1 MAAIYKREL
10 KAYFC
15 SVTGYMFCAFM
26 LLFAGIYTMAVNI
39 NSAYANF
46 EYVLSNMSFI
56 FIIIIPVLTMRVIS
70 EERKQ
75 RTDTLLYSLPVSMT
89 KVVVA
94 KYLAM
99 LTVLAVPVLVMG
111 LYPVVL
117 SLFGKVNFLS
127 AYSALVGFFLLGAA
141 LISMGLFA
149 SSLTENQALSAG
161 TAFLIVLINY
171 FITSFAYYL
180 SSTAAAS
187 LIALAIMVLALVV
200 IVYVLTKDFSLSAS
214 VAIIGEGILFF
225 VYYAFPEKLEGLF
238 PAIIEK
244 LSLFERFNIFTQGI
258 FDIASVI
265 YLVAVSAVFVFL
277 TVQSMEKRRWS

>member
-1 MAAIYKREL
+1 MTAIYKREL
-10 KAYFC
+10 KSYFC

-89 KVVVA
+89 KVVVS

-111 LYPVVL
+111 LYPLVL

-127 AYSALVGFFLLGAA
+127 AYSALVGFFLLGAG

-161 TAFLIVLINY
+161 IAFLIVLINY

-258 FDIASVI
+258 FDISSVI
-265 YLVAVSAVFVFL
+265 YLVAVSAVFVFI

>member
-1 MAAIYKREL
+1 MTAIYKREL
-10 KAYFC
+10 KSYFC

-89 KVVVA
+89 KVVVS

-111 LYPVVL
+111 LYPIVL

-127 AYSALVGFFLLGAA
+127 AYSALVGFFLLGAG

-161 TAFLIVLINY
+161 IAFLIVLINY

-200 IVYVLTKDFSLSAS
+200 IVYVLTKEFSLSAS

-258 FDIASVI
+258 FDISSVI

>member
-1 MAAIYKREL
+1 MTAIYKREL
-10 KAYFC
+10 KSYFC

-89 KVVVA
+89 KVVVS
-94 KYLAM
+94 KYHAM

-111 LYPVVL
+111 LYPLVL

-127 AYSALVGFFLLGAA
+127 AYSALVGFFLLGAG

-161 TAFLIVLINY
+161 IAFLIVLINY

-200 IVYVLTKDFSLSAS
+200 IVYVLTKEFSLSAS

-258 FDIASVI
+258 FDISSVI

>member
-1 MAAIYKREL
+1 MTAIYKREL
-10 KAYFC
+10 KSYFC

-39 NSAYANF
+39 NSAHANF

-56 FIIIIPVLTMRVIS
+56 YIIIIPVLTMRVIS

-89 KVVVA
+89 KIVLA
-94 KYLAM
+94 KYFAM
-99 LTVLAVPVLVMG
+99 LTVLFVPVMVMG
-111 LYPVVL
+111 LYPVIL

-127 AYSALVGFFLLGAA
+127 AYSALIGFFLLGSA

-161 TAFLIVLINY
+161 IAFLIVLVNY
-171 FITSFAYYL
+171 FISSFAYYL
-180 SSTAAAS
+180 SSSAFAS
-187 LIALAIMVLALVV
+187 LIALAITILALAV
-200 IVYVLTKDFSLSAS
+200 IVYVLTKDISLAS
-214 VAIIGEGILFF
+214 VVAIIGEGVLFF
-225 VYYAFPEKLEGLF
+225 IYYAFPEKLEGLF

-258 FDIASVI
+258 FDITSVI
-265 YLVAVSAVFVFL
+265 YLTGVCAVFVFL

>member
-1 MAAIYKREL
+1 MTAIYKREL
-10 KAYFC
+10 KSYFC

-94 KYLAM
+94 KYFAM
-99 LTVLAVPVLVMG
+99 LTVLLVPVLVMG

-117 SLFGKVNFLS
+117 ALFGKVNFLS
-127 AYSALVGFFLLGAA
+127 AYSALIGFFLLGAA
-141 LISMGLFA
+141 LIAMGLFA

-161 TAFLIVLINY
+161 IAFLIVLVNY

-200 IVYVLTKDFSLSAS
+200 IVYLLTKDFSLSAS

-258 FDIASVI
+258 FDISSVI

>member
-1 MAAIYKREL
+1 MTAIYKREL
-10 KAYFC
+10 KSYFC

-89 KVVVA
+89 KVVVS

-111 LYPVVL
+111 LYPLVL

-127 AYSALVGFFLLGAA
+127 AYSALVGFFLLGAG

-161 TAFLIVLINY
+161 IAFLIVLINY

-200 IVYVLTKDFSLSAS
+200 IVYVLTKEFSLSAS

-244 LSLFERFNIFTQGI
+244 LSLFERFNIFI
-258 FDIASVI
+258 
-265 YLVAVSAVFVFL
+265 
-277 TVQSMEKRRWS
+277 KCH

>member
-1 MAAIYKREL
+1 MTAIYKREL
-10 KAYFC
+10 KSYFC

-89 KVVVA
+89 KVVVS

-111 LYPVVL
+111 LYPLVL

-127 AYSALVGFFLLGAA
+127 AYSALVGFFLLGAG

-161 TAFLIVLINY
+161 IAFLIVLINY

-200 IVYVLTKDFSLSAS
+200 IVYVLTKEFSLSAS

-258 FDIASVI
+258 FDISSVI

>member
-1 MAAIYKREL
+1 MTAIYKREL
-10 KAYFC
+10 KSYFC

-89 KVVVA
+89 KVVVS
-94 KYLAM
+94 KYIAM

-111 LYPVVL
+111 LYPLVL

-127 AYSALVGFFLLGAA
+127 AYSALVGFFLLGAG

-161 TAFLIVLINY
+161 IAFLIVLINY

-200 IVYVLTKDFSLSAS
+200 IVYVLTKEFSLSAS
-214 VAIIGEGILFF
+214 VAIIGESILFF

-258 FDIASVI
+258 FDISSVI

>member
-1 MAAIYKREL
+1 MTAIYKREL
-10 KAYFC
+10 KSYFC

-39 NSAYANF
+39 NSAHANF

-56 FIIIIPVLTMRVIS
+56 YIIIIPVLTMRVIS

-89 KVVVA
+89 KVVLA
-94 KYLAM
+94 KYFAM
-99 LTVLAVPVLVMG
+99 LTVLFVPVLVMG
-111 LYPVVL
+111 IYPVVL
-117 SLFGKVNFLS
+117 SLFGKVNFLA
-127 AYSALVGFFLLGAA
+127 AYSALSGFFLLGAA

-161 TAFLIVLINY
+161 IAFLIVLINY

-187 LIALAIMVLALVV
+187 LIALAITILALVI
-200 IVYVLTKDFSLSAS
+200 IVYLLTKEVSLSAT
-214 VAIIGEGILFF
+214 VGIIGEGILFL

-258 FDIASVI
+258 FDITAVI
-265 YLVAVSAVFVFL
+265 YLIAVSVVFVFL
-277 TVQSMEKRRWS
+277 TVQAMEKRRWS

>member
-1 MAAIYKREL
+1 MTAIYKREL
-10 KAYFC
+10 KSYFC

-56 FIIIIPVLTMRVIS
+56 YIIIIPVLTMRVIS

-89 KVVVA
+89 KVVFA
-94 KYLAM
+94 KYMAM
-99 LTVLAVPVLVMG
+99 ITVLLVPVLVMG
-111 LYPVVL
+111 VYPVIL
-117 SLFGKVNFLS
+117 SLFGKVNFFG

-161 TAFLIVLINY
+161 IAFLIVLINY

-187 LIALAIMVLALVV
+187 LIALAITVFALAV
-200 IVYVLTKDFSLSAS
+200 IVYLLTKDFSLSAT
-214 VAIIGEGILFF
+214 VAIMGEGILFF

-244 LSLFERFNIFTQGI
+244 LSLFERFNIFTQGV

-265 YLVAVSAVFVFL
+265 YLAAVSAVFVFL

>member
-1 MAAIYKREL
+1 MTAIYKREL
-10 KAYFC
+10 KSYFC

-89 KVVVA
+89 KVVVS

-111 LYPVVL
+111 LYPLVL

-127 AYSALVGFFLLGAA
+127 AYSALVGFFLLGAG

-161 TAFLIVLINY
+161 IAFLIVLINY

-200 IVYVLTKDFSLSAS
+200 IVYVLTKEFSLSAS

-238 PAIIEK
+238 PASIEK

-258 FDIASVI
+258 FDISSVI

>member
-1 MAAIYKREL
+1 MTAIYKREL
-10 KAYFC
+10 KSYFC

-94 KYLAM
+94 KYFAM
-99 LTVLAVPVLVMG
+99 LTVLLVPVLVMG

-117 SLFGKVNFLS
+117 ALFGKVNFLS

-141 LISMGLFA
+141 LIAMGLFA

-161 TAFLIVLINY
+161 IAFLIVLVNY

-200 IVYVLTKDFSLSAS
+200 IVYLLTKDFSLSAS

-258 FDIASVI
+258 FDISSVI